1 MNAVNMTSGNA
12 GTVVKHPGILY
23 PLMLIAAIA
32 VIVFSVAGIATMMGW
47 MPGALSSG
55 AEPARAQPVTAS
67 RLAEPRV
74 VTAATD
80 CRDCGVVES
89 MRLVEMS
96 VNYEIRVRMN
106 DGTSRTLYERA
117 QPALTIGQKVRV
129 TNRGVI
135 AAG

>member
-1 MNAVNMTSGNA
+1 MSAVNMTSGHA
-12 GTVVKHPGILY
+12 GTVVKDPGMLY

-47 MPGALSSG
+47 MPSALSND
-55 AEPARAQPVTAS
+55 ADPARAQPAPAF
-67 RLAEPRV
+67 RLARPRV

-89 MRLVEMS
+89 VRAVEKS

-106 DGTSRTLYERA
+106 DGTYRTLYERA
-117 QPALTIGQKVRV
+117 RPVLTVGQKVRA
-129 TNRGVI
+129 TDQEGSRP
-135 AAG
+135 